1 MRALPHSRQHLLW
14 RGVINPQNGHILC
27 ALKFWSA
34 GLSVALELINESAM
48 LASFIRK
55 RLSSRRKL
63 GAIDLPYATSPE
75 RRDCLQRPGESSF
88 SVGISGKFRMTP
100 PGHTILCRIAHILP
114 QACRFASVRIFR
126 DVPSVTAE
134 VNNLDQLFFT
144 SGAIMMVETSTSS
157 LSLFQVL

>member
-1 MRALPHSRQHLLW
+1 
-14 RGVINPQNGHILC
+14 
-27 ALKFWSA
+27 
-34 GLSVALELINESAM
+34 M

-75 RRDCLQRPGESSF
+75 RRVRLQRPGESSF

-100 PGHTILCRIAHILP
+100 PSHTILRRIAHILP

-134 VNNLDQLFFT
+134 VEQFRPAILYQRGDHDGGDEHFF
-144 SGAIMMVETSTSS
+144 
-157 LSLFQVL
+157 SLFQVL